1 MRMLHVSIVA
11 AALVVGSALAAVGQP
26 DEGCV
31 DEGCVLGEFSGR
43 LEFDAMCDS
52 VDTSALTCGTL
63 ALVEP
68 FTDARLDGDL
78 AITGWS
84 REIGETS
91 VLWLG
96 SWLIGDEEAGWV
108 EVASPRLQYRD
119 GTPTQYTSVLVGT
132 GANEGLSAVSEVTV
146 TGAIFDFHGRIVPG
160 NMSAG
165 VPDFAGVIRT
175 SDPTEVDW

>member
-1 MRMLHVSIVA
+1 MRTLQVSIIAVA
-11 AALVVGSALAAVGQP
+11 LLVGSAIAVVGQQ

-43 LEFDAMCDS
+43 FAFDAMCD
-52 VDTSALTCGTL
+52 VFDDCDTFGVL
-63 ALVEP
+63 EP
-68 FTDARLDGDL
+68 FTDARLQGDVT
-78 AITGWS
+78 ITGWS
-84 REIGETS
+84 RDIGETS

-96 SWLIGDEEAGWV
+96 SWLIGDEQAGWV
-108 EVASPRLQYRD
+108 EVASPRLQHRD
-119 GTPTQYTSVLVGT
+119 GTPTQYASVLVGT

-146 TGAIFDFHGRIVPG
+146 TGAVFDFHGRIVPG

>member
-1 MRMLHVSIVA
+1 MRTLRVSIIA
-11 AALVVGSALAAVGQP
+11 AALLVGSGVTVAGQP

-43 LEFDAMCDS
+43 LAFDPMCDG
-52 VDTSALTCGTL
+52 VDTSGLTCSAP
-63 ALVEP
+63 ALLEA
-68 FTDARLDGDL
+68 FTDARLDGEV

-96 SWLIGDEEAGWV
+96 SWLIGDGQAGWV
-108 EVASPRLQYRD
+108 EVASPRLQHRD

-132 GANEGLSAVSEVTV
+132 GANEGLSAISEVTV
-146 TGAIFDFHGRIVPG
+146 TGAVFDFQGRIVPG
-160 NMSAG
+160 TMSVG

-175 SDPTEVDW
+175 GDHTKLDW

>member
-1 MRMLHVSIVA
+1 MRTLQVPMIVA
-11 AALVVGSALAAVGQP
+11 ALLVGSAVAVAGEP
-26 DEGCV
+26 DAGCV
-31 DEGCVLGEFSGR
+31 DEGCVLGDFSGR
-43 LEFDAMCDS
+43 LAFDPMCDG
-52 VDTSALTCGTL
+52 VDTFGLTCN
-63 ALVEP
+63 APAFVEG
-68 FTDARLDGDL
+68 FTDPRLDGDI
-78 AITGWS
+78 AITGWT

-96 SWLIGDEEAGWV
+96 SWLIGDERAGWV
-108 EVASPRLQYRD
+108 EVASPRLQHRD

-146 TGAIFDFHGRIVPG
+146 SGAVFDFHGRIVPG

-175 SDPTEVDW
+175 GDITELDW